1 MRASARSSGTTAPPT
16 TGCRPDDVGGR
27 PTRSESMSILVIGGT
42 GFIGPRLIR
51 RLIERGQSVVCMD
64 VNLTPASPYASMP
77 SQATVIRGDVTRF
90 EDVMR
95 AVLEVKPERMINLAY
110 GLGAG
115 EGNPHQVMLLDVLGM
130 DNCFEDRKSTRLNS
144 SHSQISY

>member
-27 PTRSESMSILVIGGT
+27 PTRRESMSILVIGGT

-64 VNLTPASPYASMP
+64 LNLTTASPFADLP
-77 SQATVIRGDVTRF
+77 RQATVIRGDVTRF
-90 EDVMR
+90 GDVMR
-95 AVLEVKPERMINLAY
+95 AVLEVKPGRMVNLAY

-115 EGNPHQVMLLDVLGM
+115 AANRAQGLRVDI
-130 DNCFEDRKSTRLNS
+130 F
-144 SHSQISY
+144 

>member
-77 SQATVIRGDVTRF
+77 SQATVIPGYFTRF
-90 EDVMR
+90 EAVMR
-95 AVLEVKPERMINLAY
+95 SSLRVKPQRLVHLAC

-115 EGNPHQVMLLDVLGM
+115 
-130 DNCFEDRKSTRLNS
+130 
-144 SHSQISY
+144 